1 MKTRIISGAI
11 IIAYAVFAII
21 CGGLVAFLSC
31 LAISLVSAGEL
42 YRAVKVRPKDK
53 YFGLMDTAAY
63 IMIAVYYVCILAFDS
78 RFRLMS
84 ILAAFIVIMA
94 VYVFTFPKY
103 KSRHAFAAFTG
114 VIYTGVMFSCVY
126 LTRML
131 PAGIY
136 HVWLIIIASAG
147 CDTAAYFTGVF
158 LGRHKMAPVLS
169 PKKTWEGAAGGIIGA
184 AVLGVLFALIFKQNI
199 PMYLLISLI
208 GSVVSMIGDLTASAI
223 KRNMDIKDYGRL
235 IPGHGGML
243 DRVDSIIFT
252 APVVYYLSLF
262 LL

>member
-1 MKTRIISGAI
+1 MKTRIISGII

-31 LAISLVSAGEL
+31 LAISLISAGEL
-42 YRAVKVRPKDK
+42 FRAVKVRPSGRA
-53 YFGLMDTAAY
+53 FGLLDCAAY
-63 IMIAVYYVCILAFDS
+63 VMIAVYYGCILAFDS
-78 RFRLMS
+78 RFRMMS
-84 ILAAFIVIMA
+84 LIAAFIVIMA
-94 VYVFTFPKY
+94 VYVFAFPRY
-103 KSRHAFAAFTG
+103 KSKHVFAAFTG
-114 VIYTGVMFSCVY
+114 IFYTGVMFSCVY

-158 LGRHKMAPVLS
+158 LGKHKMAPVLS
-169 PKKTWEGAAGGIIGA
+169 PKKTWEGAAGGVAGA
-184 AVLGVLFALIFKQNI
+184 ALLGVIFALIFKQNI
-199 PMYLLISLI
+199 LMYLVISLV